1 MSTDLSLPKLDQS
14 IKKNRWGTGPRK
26 QKLSAHNPLSTGALY
41 MKKSLSLFYRYY
53 SRNNV
58 GSSNCILLNLTILI

>member
-26 QKLSAHNPLSTGALY
+26 QKLSAHNPLSTGACIYEEVSVTL
-41 MKKSLSLFYRYY
+41 LQ
-53 SRNNV
+53 
-58 GSSNCILLNLTILI
+58 ILL